1 MELIL
6 INSSKLKIML
16 TKDDMTQYD
25 LDCGTLNY
33 DNTETRRAF
42 WNILDEAKHRT
53 GFDAA
58 ADRVFIQLYPS
69 KEGGCEMYVTKVGTL
84 CRGERKLPGPIT
96 YGPSKLLPDGAC
108 ENLRLSFMF
117 QNVSQMISACRLAT
131 RSGHISTSDAWVDEN
146 GSCYL
151 FAEASDTSADTA
163 FLSGILNEF
172 GTPVVS
178 SDYIT
183 YIKEH
188 GRAFCVSNAVETL
201 SVL

>member
-16 TKDDMTQYD
+16 TKDDMIQYE
-25 LDCGTLNY
+25 LDCGTINY

-69 KEGGCEMYVTKVGTL
+69 KEGGCEMYVTKVGSL

-96 YGPSKLLPDGAC
+96 YGPSKLFPDGAS
-108 ENLRLSFMF
+108 ENLKLSFMF
-117 QNVSQMISACRLAT
+117 SNVGQMISACRLAT
-131 RSGHISTSDAWVDEN
+131 RSGQISASDAWIDES
-146 GSCYL
+146 GACYL
-151 FAEASDTSADTA
+151 FAEASETNADTA
-163 FLSGILNEF
+163 FLVGIMNEF
-172 GTPVVS
+172 GTPVAS

-188 GRAFCVSNAVETL
+188 GRAFCAGNAVETL
-201 SVL
+201 AAM